1 MAEPGSSALSV
12 VATGL
17 NNPRHLSFSQGA
29 LYVAEAGTG
38 GKGPCATGE
47 EGVACVGRTGDIARI
62 SAGGHVTRLM
72 RGLSSVAG
80 AGGAA
85 AAGPADVAIVGQTP
99 VVVVQTTNISA
110 TNGSNPYGPAGND
123 LGKLVIG
130 LRGGRGPSIPGV
142 DFAAYEAAHN
152 PDHGAPGDQPAI
164 DSDPYALIPYRGGFA
179 VADAAGNDILWVSP
193 HGQISTLAVIPVN
206 MGRPPQTPPGTLA
219 PTQAV
224 PTSVRVGPDGALYV
238 SELSGFAGSANVLRV
253 VPGHAPTS
261 TLPASTRSATSRST
275 SMVVCWCWSTSRA
288 ACSRRQRPVRSSGST
303 VAPEPGRL
311 WPAQAC
317 RRPPASPS
325 MTTLSTSPTAARQ
338 RQGAL
343 QAGRFWPCA
352 SGADGTGCRGRPKTA
367 RTAAGSRAEL
377 TSTWP
382 LTLPAAP

>member
-1 MAEPGSSALSV
+1 MRHGRGGG
-12 VATGL
+12 GL
-17 NNPRHLSFSQGA
+17 RRPHRRYRQDQR
-29 LYVAEAGTG
+29 
-38 GKGPCATGE
+38 
-47 EGVACVGRTGDIARI
+47 GRTRHPPHARPVLGRGRRW
-62 SAGGHVTRLM
+62 SRCSWTGRRRDRRSDPGGCRADHQHQRHQRLEPVRPRRQRPGQAGHRSEGRARAEHPGRGLRRVRGGAQPRPRSSGRPAGHRLRPLRFYPLPRRVRGSRRGRQRHPVGQSARADQHAGGHPR
-72 RGLSSVAG
+72 
-80 AGGAA
+80 
-85 AAGPADVAIVGQTP
+85 
-99 VVVVQTTNISA
+99 
-110 TNGSNPYGPAGND
+110 
-123 LGKLVIG
+123 
-130 LRGGRGPSIPGV
+130 
-142 DFAAYEAAHN
+142 E
-152 PDHGAPGDQPAI
+152 HGASTS
-164 DSDPYALIPYRGGFA
+164 DSAR
-179 VADAAGNDILWVSP
+179 
-193 HGQISTLAVIPVN
+193 H
-206 MGRPPQTPPGTLA
+206 LA